1 MACKRL
7 VRFHRPLGPAGT
19 CLVPARQCRLRTRC
33 HLGSLHNAIRK
44 PAGLPTSYSWESG
57 MSASC
62 EGSSPMPQVSK
73 SPGRLVLG
81 AARIR
86 AVATLKKNDPLS
98 PLDLEHADKL
108 ENVARTPLALAAIG
122 IGGELVPAENDYLRH
137 SVDLKHTVR
146 APDYRAARATQ
157 RRLGLAD
164 AAHSLEAALDAAGS
178 IDPQNSFERMLA
190 HQMALVHRCVM
201 KLGQRFDEQAN
212 RLQGMIDRDAFQ
224 GFNVEMCRT
233 AGAMARM
240 AGAFQD
246 GHALLH
252 RLRNGGSQT
261 VVVQHVRITD
271 GGQAVV
277 AGEIRGAAA
286 QKRHQR
292 SKNDG

>member
-1 MACKRL
+1 
-7 VRFHRPLGPAGT
+7 
-19 CLVPARQCRLRTRC
+19 
-33 HLGSLHNAIRK
+33 
-44 PAGLPTSYSWESG
+44 
-57 MSASC
+57 MSASYQR
-62 EGSSPMPQVSK
+62 STTVPQVSK

-86 AVATLKKNDPLS
+86 SEVALNEDDLLS
-98 PLDLEHADKL
+98 PLDRKHAEELEAL
-108 ENVARTPLALAAIG
+108 ARTPLVLAEIG
-122 IGGELVPAENDYLRH
+122 LGGELVPADNDYLRH
-137 SVDLKHTVR
+137 SVDLKNTIR
-146 APDYRAARATQ
+146 DPDYVTARASQ
-157 RRLGLAD
+157 ERLELAE
-164 AAHSLEAALDAAGS
+164 AANSLEAALDAADS

-233 AGAMARM
+233 AGALARM

-261 VVVQHVRITD
+261 VVVQHVRVAD

-277 AGEIRGAAA
+277 AGEIRGAAT
-286 QKRHQR
+286 QKRHQGA
-292 SKNDG
+292 KNGG

>member
-1 MACKRL
+1 MSDAPGKWPA
-7 VRFHRPLGPAGT
+7 RPLPDYERA
-19 CLVPARQCRLRTRC
+19 
-33 HLGSLHNAIRK
+33 H
-44 PAGLPTSYSWESG
+44 
-57 MSASC
+57 
-62 EGSSPMPQVSK
+62 
-73 SPGRLVLG
+73 PGRLLLG

-86 AVATLKKNDPLS
+86 SEAALAKPDPLTRV
-98 PLDLEHADKL
+98 DLKHAERL
-108 ENVARTPLALAAIG
+108 ETAAHTPLLAEIG
-122 IGGELVPAENDYLRH
+122 VGGELVPAENDYLRH
-137 SVDLKHTVR
+137 SVDLKNTVR
-146 APDYRAARATQ
+146 DPDYVTARASQ
-157 RRLGLAD
+157 ERLELAE
-164 AAHSLEAALDAAGS
+164 AANSLEAALDAADS

-224 GFNVEMCRT
+224 GINVEMCRT
-233 AGAMARM
+233 AGALARM

-252 RLRNGGSQT
+252 RLRNGGNQT
-261 VVVQHVRITD
+261 VVVQHVRVAD

-277 AGEIRGAAA
+277 AGEIGGTAA